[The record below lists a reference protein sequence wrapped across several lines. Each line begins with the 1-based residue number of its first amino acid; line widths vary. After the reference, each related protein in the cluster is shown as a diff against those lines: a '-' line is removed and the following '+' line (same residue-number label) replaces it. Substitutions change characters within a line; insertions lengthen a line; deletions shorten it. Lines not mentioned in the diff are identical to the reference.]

1 MKYVKWLVF
10 ISSLFLAVFVLFSV
24 EELGFCRNFLMSSR
38 VGCPIDIN
46 DWLENI
52 LCLLTVSLLPFSL
65 ITLRMKI
72 EVFSKWF
79 NFAVWYV
86 PILALTMIYFPLS
99 VRGGLGAGSGITEG
113 FNALVQILIFSIF
126 VIISIVRIVRT
137 YNNK

>member
-10 ISSLFLAVFVLFSV
+10 GISSLGTLYFLFLVFLSMDSCYSDQICRVYRDKFLHGTSNLVFLFPLV
-24 EELGFCRNFLMSSR
+24 FF
-38 VGCPIDIN
+38 
-46 DWLENI
+46 
-52 LCLLTVSLLPFSL
+52 FSI

-126 VIISIVRIVRT
+126 VIISFVKIVRA
-137 YNNK
+137 YNKNK